1 MKNKTLT
8 SLNIGTVK
16 IFCCHA
22 KAFLRY
28 LEEQSM
34 VISDINQ
41 ETVNQYFSTLLLEEI
56 SPQSY
61 NNKIRAVT
69 DFLVYLQRVQIMDS
83 FPIHVD
89 LFGKK
94 VYSVVKRYPSLEEQ
108 LEYFS
113 EYIYDFPKT
122 LCVMSCILLYT
133 GIDKEN
139 YFS

>member
-1 MKNKTLT
+1 MPETTPLIKAA
-8 SLNIGTVK
+8 LN
-16 IFCCHA
+16 
-22 KAFLRY
+22 LR
-28 LEEQSM
+28 
-34 VISDINQ
+34 VGAGFD
-41 ETVNQYFSTLLLEEI
+41 
-56 SPQSY
+56 
-61 NNKIRAVT
+61 
-69 DFLVYLQRVQIMDS
+69 VY
-83 FPIHVD
+83 
-89 LFGKK
+89 

>member
-1 MKNKTLT
+1 MPETTPLIKAA
-8 SLNIGTVK
+8 LN
-16 IFCCHA
+16 
-22 KAFLRY
+22 LRVGAGFDVY
-28 LEEQSM
+28 
-34 VISDINQ
+34 
-41 ETVNQYFSTLLLEEI
+41 
-56 SPQSY
+56 
-61 NNKIRAVT
+61 

>member
-1 MKNKTLT
+1 MP
-8 SLNIGTVK
+8 SD
-16 IFCCHA
+16 FRWHS
-22 KAFLRY
+22 FLVSAGY
-28 LEEQSM
+28 LP
-34 VISDINQ
+34 D
-41 ETVNQYFSTLLLEEI
+41 TLLLEEI

>member
-1 MKNKTLT
+1 MPETTPLIKAA
-8 SLNIGTVK
+8 LN
-16 IFCCHA
+16 
-22 KAFLRY
+22 LRVGAGFDVY
-28 LEEQSM
+28 
-34 VISDINQ
+34 
-41 ETVNQYFSTLLLEEI
+41 EI